1 MRKYLSGVSQG
12 MVASLVLAILAPI
25 AKKYLPG
32 TVLNVS
38 LGTVVAVLLWLS
50 VLAAIIVSFMKLQR
64 LRLQTV
70 RLLDARCVDL
80 IASCEAIKSTYPNYQ
95 GSLAAPTYLPNG
107 SEHESARA
115 AIHKFNGRLRDFS
128 DDLQLVVRLRKMRI
142 RTPNPKGSASDL
154 KEALGDVHRQFEMW
168 LF

>member
-12 MVASLVLAILAPI
+12 MVASLMLAILAPI

-32 TVLNVS
+32 TVFDVS
-38 LGTVVAVLLWLS
+38 LGTVVAILLWLC
-50 VLAAIIVSFMKLQR
+50 VLAAIVVSFLKLQR
-64 LRLQTV
+64 LRLQIV

-80 IASCEAIKSTYPNYQ
+80 IASCDAIKSTYSNYQ

-107 SEHESARA
+107 SDHELARA

-128 DDLQLVVRLRKMRI
+128 DDLNLVTNLRKLRI
-142 RTPNPKGSASDL
+142 RIPNPRGSASDL

-168 LF
+168 MF